1 MPDTEL
7 PPSPQ
12 WIQRYLSLL
21 GVPHNAPDMAALT
34 ELVRAHVLSVPFE
47 NVTSLLRWRDHATGP
62 VPAPAPETLLK
73 AWECKTGGG
82 LCFEIC
88 MMFARLLRALGY
100 QAQIVLGQISVPFG
114 HQAILVELDG
124 SRYLLDLGNG
134 APLFEPVALDGAAVE
149 IHRHG
154 LSYRFRHGEHDMSLI
169 QERVVGSAWGVHC
182 RYDLNP
188 SRDADRDQGYRH
200 HHTANASWV
209 TGTLT
214 MVRSSAEKVV
224 ALRDSTLSR
233 FTAAG
238 KTVEQLSQ
246 PVDFQRVA
254 VEEFNLPLLPIG
266 AALDVRAQ
274 LLARSSDAVNQ

>member
-1 MPDTEL
+1 MSDTFS

-12 WIQRYLSLL
+12 WTQRYLSLL
-21 GVPHNAPDMAALT
+21 GVQQNAADMSALT
-34 ELVRAHVLSVPFE
+34 ELVRAHVLNVPFE
-47 NVTSLLRWRDHATGP
+47 NVTSLLRWRDHAPGP
-62 VPAPAPETLLK
+62 IPAPDPETLLT

-100 QAQIVLGQISVPFG
+100 EAQIVLGQISVPFG
-114 HQAILVELDG
+114 HQAILVKLNS

-149 IHRHG
+149 VHRHG
-154 LSYRFRHGEHDMSLI
+154 LSYRFRHGEGDMSLL
-169 QERVVGSAWGVHC
+169 QERFVDRAWSVHC
-182 RYDLNP
+182 RYDLNRA
-188 SRDADRDQGYRH
+188 RDADRDQGYRH

-214 MVRSSAEKVV
+214 MVRSSAEAVV

-238 KTVEQLSQ
+238 KTVEQISQ
-246 PVDFQRVA
+246 PADFQRVA

-266 AALDVRAQ
+266 AALDARAQ
-274 LLARSSDAVNQ
+274 LRAHSTDAVKQ

>member
-1 MPDTEL
+1 MSNTEL

-12 WIQRYLSLL
+12 WIRRYLSLL
-21 GVPHNAPDMAALT
+21 GVQHSAPDMAALT

-47 NVTSLLRWRDHATGP
+47 NVTSLLRWRDHAPGP
-62 VPAPAPETLLK
+62 VPAPDPETLLN

-114 HQAILVELDG
+114 HQAILVELNG

-134 APLFEPVALDGAAVE
+134 APLFEPVGLDGAPVE

-154 LSYRFRHGEHDMSLI
+154 LSYRFRHGEGDMSLL
-169 QERVVGSAWGVHC
+169 QERVVDNAWSVHC

-188 SRDADRDQGYRH
+188 ALDADRDQGYRH

-209 TGTLT
+209 TATLT
-214 MVRSSAEKVV
+214 MVRSSTEAVV
-224 ALRDSTLSR
+224 ALRDNNLSR

-238 KTVEQLSQ
+238 KTVVQLSQ
-246 PVDFQRVA
+246 PADFQRVA

-274 LLARSSDAVNQ
+274 LLARATNAVDQ